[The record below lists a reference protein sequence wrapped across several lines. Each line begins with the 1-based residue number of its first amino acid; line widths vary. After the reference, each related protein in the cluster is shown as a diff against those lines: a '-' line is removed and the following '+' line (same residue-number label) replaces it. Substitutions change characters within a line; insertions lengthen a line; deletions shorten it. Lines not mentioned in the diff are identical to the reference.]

1 MRWPRKGCEYVRQSL
16 RQNHVVETRGYGDGH
31 RSTGY
36 GPRTTDHGRDTA
48 LDDRL
53 FLRIKC
59 AIIPMGRPRSFRNPR
74 RVSLTLNR
82 ETLMTARRL
91 ARQARRSL
99 SELVSEILDSHFRKS
114 IRSRPRGLA

>member
-1 MRWPRKGCEYVRQSL
+1 
-16 RQNHVVETRGYGDGH
+16 
-31 RSTGY
+31 
-36 GPRTTDHGRDTA
+36 
-48 LDDRL
+48 
-53 FLRIKC
+53 
-59 AIIPMGRPRSFRNPR
+59 MGRPRSFRNPR

-82 ETLMTARRL
+82 ETLVTARRL